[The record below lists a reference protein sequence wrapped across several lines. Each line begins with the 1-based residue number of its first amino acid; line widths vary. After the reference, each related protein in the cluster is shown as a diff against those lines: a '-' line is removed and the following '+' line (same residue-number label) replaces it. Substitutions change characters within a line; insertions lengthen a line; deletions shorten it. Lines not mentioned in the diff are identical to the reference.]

1 MKIFRNPM
9 VGLSVIP
16 VMPIL
21 FVGAFIMFSVIGN
34 EKEFKVFLSI
44 WLFGLAGS
52 IGLIMASFESTYSAL
67 KNRMLTIC
75 LVLCG
80 FIAIFT
86 SCYYAINLQEY
97 SYHPSHGVGVDDL
110 AHDKIIYGFFIIW
123 LLLVW
128 PFFSGIIAIR
138 HCLTRPSI

>member
-16 VMPIL
+16 VIPIL
-21 FVGAFIMFSVIGN
+21 LVGAFIMFSVIGN

-67 KNRMLTIC
+67 NEC
-75 LVLCG
+75 
-80 FIAIFT
+80 
-86 SCYYAINLQEY
+86 
-97 SYHPSHGVGVDDL
+97 
-110 AHDKIIYGFFIIW
+110 
-123 LLLVW
+123 
-128 PFFSGIIAIR
+128 
-138 HCLTRPSI
+138 